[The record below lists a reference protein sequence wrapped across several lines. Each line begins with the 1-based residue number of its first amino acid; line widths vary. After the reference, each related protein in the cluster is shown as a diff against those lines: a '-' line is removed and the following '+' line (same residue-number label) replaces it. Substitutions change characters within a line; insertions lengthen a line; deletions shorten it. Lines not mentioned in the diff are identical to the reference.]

1 MNIYKII
8 KRLLT
13 TEKGTMIA
21 SDNKYILEVDRC
33 ANKIEIKEAV
43 EKIYGVEVKSVS
55 TVKIPSKPR
64 RLRWNAPGKTSVGK
78 KAIVTLK
85 EGFRI
90 E

>member
-8 KRLLT
+8 KRSLT

-21 SDNKYILEVDRC
+21 ADNKYILEVDRA

-43 EKIYGVEVKSVS
+43 EKVYGVKVKSVS
-55 TVKIPSKPR
+55 TVKISSKPR
-64 RLRWNAPGKTSVGK
+64 RLRWNSPGKTSTGK

-85 EGFRI
+85 EGFKI